1 MPFLSPGD
9 RFTNKAIKSKNH
21 FPSHTGL
28 HNGVNLSFHS
38 HEPDIRGSA
47 RPQTCSFKVLQK
59 ESAESTDVT
68 KGVQSVLKAKQVP
81 HTHHIT
87 NRLLLTVKQVIS
99 IIQYIAVK

>member
-1 MPFLSPGD
+1 MVLTSLSTAMSQTSEGVQD
-9 RFTNKAIKSKNH
+9 HRHAALKSYK
-21 FPSHTGL
+21 
-28 HNGVNLSFHS
+28 
-38 HEPDIRGSA
+38 
-47 RPQTCSFKVLQK
+47 K